1 MVAAQVHRAYRPGR
15 RRCFHQPDESVHYVF
30 DPTERAQLFS
40 AAVDDDVAVLQ
51 GRYDHLYHHALIH
64 RVGADAVGVEYAGNA
79 CVDVVFT
86 VVCPVQRFGGALA
99 FAEDVVRRAAV
110 TRLACRIAV
119 SDAVD
124 VSCRGEDHPRMFAA
138 GCLERVYGTQ
148 HAHAERL
155 HRERFVV
162 AYARRRREVV
172 YLVAADAEA
181 VDDVVV
187 YIPEQGML

>member
-1 MVAAQVHRAYRPGR
+1 M
-15 RRCFHQPDESVHYVF
+15 
-30 DPTERAQLFS
+30 
-40 AAVDDDVAVLQ
+40 
-51 GRYDHLYHHALIH
+51 
-64 RVGADAVGVEYAGNA
+64 
-79 CVDVVFT
+79 
-86 VVCPVQRFGGALA
+86 VCPVQCLGGALA

-110 TRLACRIAV
+110 ARFARRVALP
-119 SDAVD
+119 DAVD
-124 VSCRGEDHPRMFAA
+124 VSRRGEDHPRMFAA